1 MSNKLLF
8 TDSSMVTEL
17 TKEQIDQYFIHH
29 EEDAQK
35 EKEKEENVFLENEE
49 YVIST
54 STSTNFFQKET
65 LQLTIPN
72 CEPLEIPQIYRLT
85 NEKTD
90 FFTEEDYLMDH
101 EYVQESD
108 QTKTND
114 WIKPLFSAYLSNKSI
129 E

>member
-1 MSNKLLF
+1 MSNNLVF
-8 TDSSMVTEL
+8 SDSSIVTEL

-29 EEDAQK
+29 QEDAQ
-35 EKEKEENVFLENEE
+35 KEENVFLENKE
-49 YVIST
+49 YVVST
-54 STSTNFFQKET
+54 CTSTNFFQKEP

-72 CEPLEIPQIYRLT
+72 CEPLEIPQIYRVT

-90 FFTEEDYLMDH
+90 FFTEEDYLNDH
-101 EYVQESD
+101 EYLQETD

-114 WIKPLFSAYLSNKSI
+114 WIKPLFSAYLSNKPI

>member
-1 MSNKLLF
+1 MSNNLLF
-8 TDSSMVTEL
+8 TDSYMVTEL

-29 EEDAQK
+29 QEDAQK
-35 EKEKEENVFLENEE
+35 EKEEENVFLENEE
-49 YVIST
+49 YVVST
-54 STSTNFFQKET
+54 CTTTNFFQKET
-65 LQLTIPN
+65 PQLTITI

-90 FFTEEDYLMDH
+90 FFTEEDYLIDH
-101 EYVQESD
+101 EYLQETD